1 MFTTLSSHV
10 RRITYAEAVDA
21 ALRIEAGQMERKASK
36 DIAKKPKV
44 WWSFFGDS
52 SSGEGFGYLSQ

>member
-10 RRITYAEAVDA
+10 GRITYAEAVDA

-44 WWSFFGDS
+44 
-52 SSGEGFGYLSQ
+52 